1 MASAQ
6 TTIYDYLT
14 WRGDLSLSASPW
26 NECDYLLFA
35 ILSYVNV
42 RAVEHDAHTRVTS
55 PADLARSLVAL
66 TSPCSKTINPTY
78 IRSMIAPARRMF
90 EQLADAQRY
99 AHVVLRNY
107 TDVCNNA
114 KHVQFCAETWL
125 VPNTFELV
133 CFRGTDMSIAGW
145 KEDFLLGLG
154 EVPAQTMAREYLER
168 VVADGGGGAA
178 GSDGSAAG
186 GVAGVCAGGGAGNV
200 ADDGANDDAPCDHP
214 TPLPVAVLGHS
225 KGGNLAAFAAA
236 SLPQDLQRRI
246 AAVYNLDGPNFS
258 PALTVPNPSA
268 VYGERYRHIVPE
280 FSVVGQLFG
289 TDAAPCLVV
298 KSTAMGLFEHEPLT
312 WCVGATTFIAADG
325 LHPAATRVAQMHAR
339 WEQSLAKD
347 AEKRA
352 VDEIFDALYA
362 SGKNDITEI
371 VRDPR
376 CWKRV
381 YAAASKV
388 SPVTRE
394 YIGALIECFG
404 VGLTDAV
411 GTGVADAVE
420 LGVAGL
426 ADAVGAKL
434 AGSVGAKLTDAAGS
448 YKQFVSSATKR
459 VSDGRGRGGAGGRG
473 GVTRERE
480 PREGRTYIAV
490 PRTNNDD
497 SHR

>member
-14 WRGDLSLSASPW
+14 WRSDLSLTASPW

-55 PADLARSLVAL
+55 PADLARSLVDL

-125 VPNTFELV
+125 VPNMFELV
-133 CFRGTDMSIAGW
+133 CFRGTDLSIAGW

-154 EVPAQTMAREYLER
+154 EVPAQTMAREYLAQ
-168 VVADGGGGAA
+168 VVAGGDTLV
-178 GSDGSAAG
+178 GS
-186 GVAGVCAGGGAGNV
+186 
-200 ADDGANDDAPCDHP
+200 APCDHP

-225 KGGNLAAFAAA
+225 KGGNLAAFAAV
-236 SLPQDLQRRI
+236 SMPQELQRRI
-246 AAVYNLDGPNFS
+246 AAVYNLDGPGFS
-258 PALTVPNPSA
+258 SALNVPNPYT
-268 VYGERYRHIVPE
+268 VYGERYRRIVPE

-289 TDAAPCLVV
+289 TDAALCFVV

-312 WCVGATTFIAADG
+312 WCVGATSFIAARG

-339 WEQSLAKD
+339 WERSLVKD
-347 AEKRA
+347 AEKQA
-352 VDEIFDALYA
+352 VDEVFDALYA
-362 SGKNDITEI
+362 SGKNDISEI
-371 VRDPR
+371 VGDPR
-376 CWKRV
+376 CWNRV

-388 SPVTRE
+388 SPITRE
-394 YIGALIECFG
+394 YIGAFIECFG
-404 VGLTDAV
+404 MGFADAV
-411 GTGVADAVE
+411 GTGVTNAV
-420 LGVAGL
+420 GARMAGL
-426 ADAVGAKL
+426 SDAVGARM
-434 AGSVGAKLTDAAGS
+434 ADAAGS
-448 YKQFVSSATKR
+448 YKQFVSDVNR
-459 VSDGRGRGGAGGRG
+459 RISDGRERGD
-473 GVTRERE
+473 VTRGRERGDVTRGRE

-490 PRTNNDD
+490 PRTDNAN

>member
-114 KHVQFCAETWL
+114 KHVQFCAETWS

-133 CFRGTDMSIAGW
+133 CFRGTDLSIAGW

-154 EVPAQTMAREYLER
+154 EVPAQTMAREYLAQ
-168 VVADGGGGAA
+168 VVAGGSGADGGCG
-178 GSDGSAAG
+178 
-186 GVAGVCAGGGAGNV
+186 V
-200 ADDGANDDAPCDHP
+200 ADDNPAREHP
-214 TPLPVAVLGHS
+214 TPLPIAVLGHS
-225 KGGNLAAFAAA
+225 KGGNLAAFAAV
-236 SLPQDLQRRI
+236 SMPQELQQRI
-246 AAVYNLDGPNFS
+246 AAVYNLDGPGFS
-258 PALTVPNPSA
+258 PALNVPNPYT
-268 VYGERYRHIVPE
+268 VYGSRYRRIVPE

-289 TDAAPCLVV
+289 TDAAPCFVV
-298 KSTAMGLFEHEPLT
+298 KSTAMGLFEHEPLS
-312 WCVGATTFIAADG
+312 WCVGATSFIAARG

-339 WEQSLAKD
+339 WERSLVKD
-347 AEKRA
+347 AEKQA

-371 VRDPR
+371 VGDPR

-388 SPVTRE
+388 SPITRE
-394 YIGALIECFG
+394 YIGAFIECFG
-404 VGLTDAV
+404 VGFADAV
-411 GTGVADAVE
+411 GTGVTNAV
-420 LGVAGL
+420 GARMAGL
-426 ADAVGAKL
+426 SDAVGAKL
-434 AGSVGAKLTDAAGS
+434 ADAAGS
-448 YKQFVSSATKR
+448 YKQFMSDVNR
-459 VSDGRGRGGAGGRG
+459 RISDGRERGD
-473 GVTRERE
+473 VTRGRE
-480 PREGRTYIAV
+480 PRERRTYIAV
-490 PRTNNDD
+490 PRTDNTN